1 MEQRTIGLFA
11 SLPFHGCDKLN
22 FNDNEGTSPMEDVMD
37 EGNFVFSDY
46 LNVKAVPVGVPQ
58 NGITN
63 PFAHKVDSLN
73 EWGEGSQ
80 SDLRPVMCPL
90 FPAPDFG
97 SGEYARGDI
106 EFCLLTC
113 DLGLS
118 SLVQPIRRHGL
129 LYLVELEK

>member
-1 MEQRTIGLFA
+1 M
-11 SLPFHGCDKLN
+11 FHH
-22 FNDNEGTSPMEDVMD
+22 
-37 EGNFVFSDY
+37 FSDANEHSGFFGGGFF
-46 LNVKAVPVGVPQ
+46 LVAVPAGVPQ